1 MPRIDV
7 HLTVDGVNI
16 NLDHP
21 VTITCGNKNYFYAV
35 FKLSDCWA
43 DIVPSAV
50 FGSFGQ
56 KPYSVKTQRVEGDNL
71 VYECVIPYEVLRGTT
86 SFYVGLTGGDFLNTV
101 PLTLK
106 VNKGCY
112 SDDPLYPIEDGDN
125 IKYGPST
132 IVVDAKKLYSEP
144 SVKDI
149 AAAIFEKTGNE
160 GPYTIGEMGDAIRD
174 IYIPEEVE
182 DGNHIAYSPD
192 TQTDDKNKKYY
203 EPDIKDIADALAEK
217 TGLPGPYTVADMG
230 DAVRG
235 IYIPEEIED
244 GTKIAYGPA
253 TKADDKNKQ
262 YYEPDIKDIS
272 DAIREKNATLDS
284 YKVSEMSTAIRN
296 IEQGAALN
304 VEYGLTPPSNTSK
317 LWIKCE
323 KPTNVTVSTN
333 LGVGNST
340 MEGFPLLTVLP
351 AAATDFGVATFG
363 KKIYLF
369 GGFSGTTKLNTI
381 NVFDTETNTITTLP
395 TTLPTAGNYCK
406 AVTIGTK
413 IYVFVGVIGTSWD
426 TYTRST
432 FIFDTE
438 TNEITQVGSTVKNTG
453 VTFGVEAIGN
463 KIYIFGGR
471 TYSQASSSFD
481 VFDVETLST
490 TRLSCYLPSK
500 YYDAPSSAVVGTKI
514 YIHNYEGFC
523 VFDSEN
529 NTCTKIDVTGWYN
542 TYDETFV
549 TIGTK
554 IYMFG
559 GYHSSNILNS
569 ISVFDPSTNNRTTL
583 SATMPTSHRRIGACF
598 LGHNVYLFGG
608 GSKNIYEFIVDTPL
622 PNGDVWIQTDLLSNF
637 FPLISGDTA
646 IETGI
651 KKVYVGNDDNV
662 MEVAEAYLHNG
673 SDWVL
678 I

>member
-1 MPRIDV
+1 MPRIDININ
-7 HLTVDGVNI
+7 VDGAQ
-16 NLDHP
+16 LSQQSP
-21 VTITCGNKNYFYAV
+21 VTITSGSKNYFYTV
-35 FKLSDCWA
+35 FKMSDHWN
-43 DIVPSAV
+43 DVVPTAV
-50 FGSFGQ
+50 FGNVGQ
-56 KPYSVKTQRVEGDNL
+56 KPYSVGTTKVQGDDL
-71 VYECVIPYEVLRGTT
+71 VYECRVPWEVLRNSTQ
-86 SFYVGLTGGDFLNTV
+86 FYVGLTGGDYLTTA
-101 PLTLK
+101 PLYLK
-106 VNKGCY
+106 IVKGCLAGDG
-112 SDDPLYPIEDGDN
+112 STEKPIEDGDDVP
-125 IKYGPST
+125 YGPDSV
-132 IVVDAKKLYSEP
+132 IVTDVKKLYSE
-144 SVKDI
+144 S
-149 AAAIFEKTGNE
+149 
-160 GPYTIGEMGDAIRD
+160 
-174 IYIPEEVE
+174 
-182 DGNHIAYSPD
+182 
-192 TQTDDKNKKYY
+192 
-203 EPDIKDIADALAEK
+203 DIKDIADALAEK

-230 DAVRG
+230 DAVRD

-253 TKADDKNKQ
+253 TKVDDKNKQ

-272 DAIREKNATLDS
+272 DAIREKNGTLDS
-284 YKVSEMSTAIRN
+284 YKVAEMGTAIRN

-317 LWIKCE
+317 LWVKCD
-323 KPTNVTVSTN
+323 KPTNVTVSTK

-351 AAATDFGVATFG
+351 TAGVDFGVATFG

-369 GGFSGTTKLNTI
+369 GGVSGSTKLNTI

-395 TTLPTAGNYCK
+395 TTLPATGQHCK

-413 IYVFVGVIGTSWD
+413 IYVFVGNKGSSWD
-426 TYTRST
+426 GYTRST

-438 TNEITQVGSTVKNTG
+438 TNEITQVGSTATG
-453 VTFGVEAIGN
+453 VGATFGVEAIGN
-463 KIYIFGGR
+463 KIYIFGGA
-471 TYSQASSSFD
+471 TYGQNSTAFY

-490 TRLSCYLPSK
+490 TQLSCWLPSN
-500 YYDAPSSAVVGTKI
+500 YFDAPSSAVVGTKI

-529 NTCTKIDVTGWYN
+529 NTCTKIDVTGWDKS
-542 TYDETFV
+542 YDESFV

-559 GYHSSNILNS
+559 GYNRSAINS
-569 ISVFDPSTNNRTTL
+569 ISVFDPSTNNITKL
-583 SATMPTSHRRIGACF
+583 SVTMPTSHRRIGACF

-608 GSKNIYEFIVDTPL
+608 SSTNIYEFIVDTPL
-622 PNGDVWIQTDLLSNF
+622 PNGDVWIQTDLNTNF
-637 FPLISGDTA
+637 FPLISGETA

-662 MEVAEAYLHNG
+662 MEVAEAYLHDG